1 VAVVERA
8 RDDLQGAGVRRLGT
22 IAVTA
27 ACGLGLV
34 AAPARASRT
43 PSKSESAAI
52 KRVAM
57 KACRSDAGPC
67 RWHGAR
73 VSTKSS
79 RYAWADVTNEGFS
92 GVLVRRTSVS
102 PKRFKVVGVQGGG
115 IGECSYWRKRAP
127 RSVLKDLKVYG
138 LLDAATGESG
148 ICG

>member
-1 VAVVERA
+1 MLAVA
-8 RDDLQGAGVRRLGT
+8 
-22 IAVTA
+22 A
-27 ACGLGLV
+27 ACGLA
-34 AAPARASRT
+34 AAPALGSRT
-43 PSKSESAAI
+43 PSKSESTAI

-73 VSTKSS
+73 VSTKSA
-79 RYAWADVTNEGFS
+79 RYAWADVSNEGFS

-102 PKRFKVVGVQGGG
+102 PKRFKVVGIQGGG

-138 LLDAATGESG
+138 LLDTATGKTG